1 MRELPSGTVTFLF
14 TDVEGSTRL
23 LERLGE
29 RYRDVLHGHHAIMR
43 AAIAAGDGHEV
54 ATEGD
59 SFFAV
64 FPTIGGAVRATAQ
77 AQRKLARNAWPE
89 GVAVRVRM
97 GLHTGEGILGGDNYL
112 GMDVHRAARIA
123 GAAHGGQV
131 LLSDATRA
139 LAEACLPPATR
150 LRDLGAHRLK
160 DLSRPERLYQ
170 LVLEGLEQDFPPAR
184 TLDARPNNLPAQLTR
199 FFGRH
204 DEIVRIEELLGGNRL
219 VTLTGTGGTGKTR
232 LALEVAARMLPHH
245 GDGVFFV
252 DLSSVADAELVP
264 AETAAA
270 LGITE
275 EPGSPLLD
283 SVRNDLREKDLLLVL
298 DNFEQVADAGTG
310 FLEPLLHAT
319 KEVKALVTSR
329 APLHLYGEQQYPVP
343 PLPVPNAQDLSD
355 LDSLSRSEAVALF
368 IDRARAGK
376 PDFRVTADNARPVAE
391 ITARL
396 DGLPLAIE
404 LAASRVKLLPPERLL
419 ARLEQRLPLLTAR
432 DRNLPDRQRTLRGAI
447 KWSYELLDEAER
459 RMFSRMAV
467 FAGGTD
473 VEAAEA
479 VANPEGELGLD
490 TLEGLFSLIDG
501 NLLRSAE
508 GVESEPRFI
517 MLETIREYAL
527 ERLAEGEEEAA
538 VRRRHAQHWTELA
551 EHAFEAL
558 SGPEQ
563 GAWTRRLEMDLDNF
577 RSALSWVLRRGEAE
591 LGLRLGAALSAFW
604 RVGSHV
610 REGVRW
616 LDALLAMP
624 EASTSTPLRARALT
638 ASGELHAWINVPE
651 TYLGLAQEAVAIY
664 RELGDS
670 PGVAAAVQEVGW
682 AQLQLGRLD
691 EARGNLEEAR
701 GLCIGLGDRRKA
713 AECSNGL
720 GTLAL
725 LEDRPDQAR
734 PLLEEALETFKDL
747 HDPYWIGLMELIVS
761 QVDEKLDN
769 LEAAERRIRAALST
783 FRQLDSE
790 MGTMWALY
798 SFAHLALHRGQ
809 HERALRL
816 VGACDS
822 LQERVGEM
830 PALAMATMGDVAEA
844 ARSILNEATAESL
857 YQEGL
862 AMGLD
867 EAVEYAFNTT
877 SDGGEA
883 LGENQ

>member
-1 MRELPSGTVTFLF
+1 MRDLPSGTVTFLF

-29 RYRDVLHGHHAIMR
+29 LYRDILHGHHVIMR
-43 AAIAAGDGHEV
+43 AAIAAGEGHEV

-64 FPTIGGAVRATAQ
+64 FPTISGALRATAQ
-77 AQRKLARNAWPE
+77 AQQELAQNSWPE

-131 LLSDATRA
+131 LLSGATQG

-150 LRDLGAHRLK
+150 LRDLGPHRLK

-170 LVLEGLEQDFPPAR
+170 LVLEGLEQDFPPPR
-184 TLDARPNNLPAQLTR
+184 TLEARPNNLPAQLTR
-199 FFGRH
+199 FIGRA
-204 DEIVRIEELLGGNRL
+204 DEIARISELLGGNRL

-232 LALEVAARMLPHH
+232 VALEVAARTLPRY

-270 LGITE
+270 LGIPE
-275 EPGSPLLD
+275 EPESPLLD
-283 SVRNDLREKDLLLVL
+283 TVRNHLREKDLLLVL
-298 DNFEQVADAGTG
+298 DNFEQVLDAASR
-310 FLEPLLHAT
+310 FLEPLLQASQG
-319 KEVKALVTSR
+319 VKALITSR
-329 APLHLYGEQQYPVP
+329 VPLHLYGEQQFPIP
-343 PLPVPNAQDLSD
+343 PLAVPDPQDSPD
-355 LDSLSRSEAVALF
+355 ADSLARSEAVALF
-368 IDRARAGK
+368 VDRARAGK
-376 PDFRVTADNARPVAE
+376 PDFRITADNGRAVSE
-391 ITARL
+391 IAARL

-432 DRNLPDRQRTLRGAI
+432 DRSLPDRQRTLRGAI
-447 KWSYELLDEAER
+447 GWSYELLDEAER

-467 FAGGTD
+467 FAGGAD
-473 VEAAEA
+473 LEAAEA
-479 VANPEGELGLD
+479 VTNPEGELGLD
-490 TLEGLFSLIDG
+490 TLDGLSSLLDS
-501 NLLRSAE
+501 NLLRSMETA
-508 GVESEPRFI
+508 ESEPRVT

-527 ERLAEGEEEAA
+527 ERLAQGEEEAA
-538 VRRRHAQHWTELA
+538 IRRRHVEHWTRFA
-551 EHAFEAL
+551 EHALEAL

-563 GAWTRRLEMDLDNF
+563 VAWTRRLETDHDNF
-577 RSALSWVLRRGEAE
+577 RAALSWVLRTDEAE

-604 RVGSHV
+604 RLGSHV
-610 REGVRW
+610 REGARW
-616 LDALLAMP
+616 LDALLALP
-624 EASTSTPLRARALT
+624 GASRSTPLRARALT
-638 ASGELHAWINVPE
+638 ATGELHAWINRPE
-651 TYLGLAQEAVAIY
+651 VYLGAAQEAVEIF

-670 PGVAAAVQEVGW
+670 AGVAAALQDVGW
-682 AQLQLGRLD
+682 AHLQLGRLD
-691 EARGNLEEAR
+691 EARGELEEAR
-701 GLCIGLGDRRKA
+701 GLSIDLGDRRKT

-720 GTLAL
+720 GL
-725 LEDRPDQAR
+725 LELLQDRPGEAR
-734 PLLEEALETFKDL
+734 PLVEDALETFKDL
-747 HDPYWIGLMELIVS
+747 RDTYWIGLMELIVS
-761 QVDEKLDN
+761 QVDRKQGHF
-769 LEAAERRIRAALST
+769 EAAEERMRTALSA
-783 FRQLDSE
+783 FQQLDSE

-798 SFAHLALHRGQ
+798 SFADLALHLGQ

-830 PALAMATMGDVAEA
+830 PTLVTATMGDVAQS
-844 ARSILNEATAESL
+844 ARSSLEVAAAESA
-857 YQEGL
+857 YGEGR
-862 AMGLD
+862 AMQVKD
-867 EAVEYAFNTT
+867 AIAYAVRSAR
-877 SDGGEA
+877 
-883 LGENQ
+883 